1 MIYSLVTIFIVYLIY
16 FFFTVIKFDR
26 SGKIKKKGNKVD
38 ENVIYMALPSEAK
51 YFFKKYKLDIK
62 RVNVRGFLKLIG
74 LILGVDIA
82 IVSIVVLSIFKNVIL
97 QIIVAT
103 VMLIPIYLISLKIL
117 AKYFKKK
124 GLIDNV

>member
-1 MIYSLVTIFIVYLIY
+1 MIYSLITIFIVYMIY
-16 FFFTVIKFDR
+16 FFFTVNKFDK
-26 SGKIKKKGNKVD
+26 SGKIKKKGNKND
-38 ENVIYMALPSEAK
+38 DHTIYMALPSEAK

-82 IVSIVVLSIFKNVIL
+82 IVSIVALSIFKSVLL

-103 VMLIPIYLISLKIL
+103 VMLIPVYLISLKIL
-117 AKYFKKK
+117 AKYLKKK